1 MDSLFYICIRN
12 QTNNEVC
19 RFLTIYKQKIIMVLI
34 RIVFKNWESH
44 SFVTFDMVEA
54 ESLVDEYD
62 IKDLRSVH
70 FYPHYNE

>member
-1 MDSLFYICIRN
+1 
-12 QTNNEVC
+12 
-19 RFLTIYKQKIIMVLI
+19 MVLI
-34 RIVFKNWESH
+34 RIVFKSWESH
-44 SFVTFDMVEA
+44 SFLAFNMVEA